1 MNAVKLAA
9 LSFLLLTVILQF
21 SFAPR
26 YEFLGEGLLKNGS
39 FGSGVTSWKVKK
51 GKGRIE
57 VADGVATFENKI
69 PLSSTRLLRSFPAP
83 SRGEGIHVQADIRT
97 ENVVGSLRPWQRA
110 RIFLVG
116 RKIDGKKL
124 WRGPFFSA
132 LVEGTSPW
140 KRYSSVIPIPD
151 QATGFVLGIGLD
163 QSTGIM
169 QVRNLKLHPVSERET
184 FRVVSMTLLGLLIG
198 VLLWISIPFFRSIA
212 WSPARAGT
220 GAVGALILV
229 AVVLPGSFKRQAL
242 DYLGASAERGGRAH
256 LTWLTDLSETFG
268 GGLYQY
274 LQQSPDKIGHFLFFA
289 MLAGFSRRLWEH
301 VGTGVI
307 TLYLLIFAV
316 TTETLQFYA
325 PGRTPSTADFGIDGG
340 GIFLGLFVVAMARF
354 LQGNPGKA

>member
-1 MNAVKLAA
+1 MSIVKPAA
-9 LSFLLLTVILQF
+9 LSFLLLAVILQF

-26 YEFLGEGLLKNGS
+26 YEFLGEEFLKNGS
-39 FGSGVTSWKVKK
+39 FRNGLSSWKVEK
-51 GKGRIE
+51 GKGRIG
-57 VADGVATFENKI
+57 ATDGVAIFENNI
-69 PLSSTRLLRSFPAP
+69 PLSSTLLVRSFPAP
-83 SRGEGIHVQADIRT
+83 SRGQGIHVQADIRT

-116 RKIDGKKL
+116 RESNGKKL

-132 LVEGTSPW
+132 LVDGTSPW
-140 KRYSSVIPIPD
+140 ERYSSVIPIPD

-163 QSTGIM
+163 QSTGTM
-169 QVRNLKLHPVSERET
+169 QVRNLKLHLVSEREA
-184 FRVVSMTLLGLLIG
+184 FRAVSMALLGLLIG

-212 WSPARAGT
+212 WSPARVGT
-220 GAVGALILV
+220 GTAGALILV
-229 AVVLPGSFKRQAL
+229 AVVLPGSFKRQIL
-242 DYLGASAERGGRAH
+242 DYLGASAEGVGRAP
-256 LTWLTDLSETFG
+256 LTWLTNFSETFG

-289 MLAGFSRRLWEH
+289 TLTGFSRTLWRD
-301 VGTGVI
+301 VGIGVI

-325 PGRTPSTADFGIDGG
+325 PGRTPSAADFGIDGG

-354 LQGNPGKA
+354 LRGNPGKA